1 MKILTKISKDMS
13 IPPIDIDFGEQE
25 ESVNCSLYQEIVKNI
40 LKRIVPEDL
49 FDQNQSICEQLTGL
63 NRALPII
70 NVSSKQN
77 VPSTMSFC
85 IFCKSRPNV
94 FKFFIEM
101 LSRWLVPGKR
111 LNVILSHAVDFC
123 FPHLGPDVY
132 MVSEVMIA
140 VECIHDLELIQR
152 NLPLLITE
160 LKLGVNSG
168 YYAGRI
174 LEVKGLSNDDKTV
187 RVQEH
192 IAGLIARYPKYF
204 NSDLFSEMQNVLV
217 MCEDR
222 FKVGR
227 ESYHLCRMICYQYLF
242 RNFLLKAVKS
252 APKSRHMDLKIFRSK
267 VKVGGEI
274 KNVLSIIIGIN
285 FLQDKEVLDEMHLI
299 KGIQNYIPQAQ
310 AVENSFFCNRRGT
323 FSICTFYIEI
333 EKKDN
338 SPITTQEIQL
348 LRKKLFTEVEEQIEQ
363 VMHPVFMPRNEEEM
377 MRNMLILSNQ
387 IKYIRDIPQVIITFD
402 EQTHLHLF
410 FTIILVRV
418 LKPKDMSI
426 MEMFKNRSTFLEYI
440 HDGCKLVGTLR
451 KKHEK
456 EATIFRVKVSK
467 DQFLR
472 RDHSINL
479 YEARQAVVSEIS
491 RIVGEI
497 RDFNGGM
504 ISKQN
509 ELLLELKNLL
519 SSTRNYNEIL
529 LENFFYSLKPV
540 IMRTFLEVEAL
551 KSLFLLLVE
560 AIEERFFNEEVY
572 TLKIQSESDF
582 ALAMVAAE
590 DWALEEELQ
599 RVFKK
604 LNYPSISLASFCV
617 RIYEA
622 SYIGYIYRCDDFYKQ
637 RHFFQAIQQTVEDWD
652 SHKDA
657 SSA

>member
-1 MKILTKISKDMS
+1 MS
-13 IPPIDIDFGEQE
+13 IPPIAIDFGEQR
-25 ESVNCSLYQEIVKNI
+25 ESVNYPHYQEIVKNI
-40 LKRIVPEDL
+40 LKRVASDQL
-49 FDQNQSICEQLTGL
+49 FDQEKTVQEQADNL

-70 NVSSKQN
+70 DVLSKQSA
-77 VPSTMSFC
+77 PSTLSFC
-85 IFCKSRPNV
+85 LFCKSRSNV
-94 FKFFIEM
+94 FKFFFEM
-101 LSRWLVPGKR
+101 LSCWLVPGKR
-111 LNVILSHAVDFC
+111 LNVILAHSVDFC
-123 FPHLGPDVY
+123 FPHLGPDIY
-132 MVSEVMIA
+132 LVSELLIS
-140 VECIHDLELIQR
+140 VESAQDLELIHR
-152 NLPLLITE
+152 NLPLLLTE
-160 LKLGVNSG
+160 LKLGINSG

-187 RVQEH
+187 RVQER
-192 IAGLIARYPKYF
+192 IAGLIAHYPKYF
-204 NSDLFSEMQNVLV
+204 DSDLFSEMQNVLV

-222 FKVGR
+222 FKASR

-242 RNFLLKAVKS
+242 RNFLLKAIKH
-252 APKSRHMDLKIFRSK
+252 APKSRHMHLKTFRSK
-267 VKVGGEI
+267 VKIEGRI
-274 KNVLSIIIGIN
+274 RSVLSIIIGIN

-310 AVENSFFCNRRGT
+310 AVENSFFSNRRGT
-323 FSICTFYIEI
+323 FSACTFYIEI
-333 EKKDN
+333 EKSDN
-338 SPITTQEIQL
+338 SPITSQEVQL
-348 LRKKLFTEVEEQIEQ
+348 LRKKLLTEVEERIEQ
-363 VMHPVFMPRNEEEM
+363 VMHPVFMPRNEEEV
-377 MRNMLILSNQ
+377 MRNILILSNQ

-418 LKPKDMSI
+418 LKPNDLPI
-426 MEMFKNRSTFLEYI
+426 MEMFKNRSTFLECI
-440 HDGCKLVGTLR
+440 HDGCKIVGTLR

-456 EATIFRVKVSK
+456 EATVFRVKVSK

-479 YEARQAVVSEIS
+479 NEARQAVVSEIS

-509 ELLLELKNLL
+509 ELLLELKNVL

-551 KSLFLLLVE
+551 KALFLLLME
-560 AIEERFFNEEVY
+560 AIEERFFNEEAY

-637 RHFFQAIQQTVEDWD
+637 RLLFQTIQQTIENWD
-652 SHKDA
+652 SQKDA
-657 SSA
+657 SSI